1 MELVNTESNEL
12 TLQEKI
18 NGIKT
23 LHVNHPRFK
32 SAFKLIEQCH
42 RSLEHTSDPQCMLI
56 TGPSGAG
63 KTTLFKSYVKTYDK
77 VVYGDKRTKK
87 TLLWGEVPSPV
98 KIPTFLE
105 MMLEMLGDPFPTRG
119 TIGNKNH
126 RLVKLIKDCKVELI
140 MLDEFQHF
148 VSKEKYKVNYEVAD
162 CFKSLINRTQVP
174 VVLFGLEEAEEVIE
188 TNPQLLRRFSYRSTI
203 APFSYDTPQGM
214 DEFRKLLGQIDKKL
228 PFKDRSNL
236 AEAEIAD
243 RLMYATNGVMNSV
256 MKIIRDAALR
266 AVKDNRERIEMVDLA
281 KVYNLHASIMKGKD
295 DNPFTKEKFE
305 YL

>member
-1 MELVNTESNEL
+1 MKLVNSEL
-12 TLQEKI
+12 TDLTLEEKI
-18 NGIKT
+18 YKIKT

-32 SAFKLIEQCH
+32 NAFKLIEQCH
-42 RSLEHTSDPQCMLI
+42 RSLEHTSDPQCMLV

-77 VVYGDKRTKK
+77 VMYESTRTKK

-98 KIPTFLE
+98 RIATFLE

-148 VSKEKYKVNYEVAD
+148 VSRERYKINYEVAD

-188 TNPQLLRRFSYRSTI
+188 SNPQLLRRFSYRCPM
-203 APFSYDTPQGM
+203 APFSYNTPQGVN
-214 DEFRKLLGQIDKKL
+214 EFRTLLGQIDKNL
-228 PFKDRSNL
+228 PFKEHSNL
-236 AEAEIAD
+236 ADADIAD
-243 RLMYATNGVMNSV
+243 RIMYATNGVMNSV

-266 AVKDNRERIEMVDLA
+266 AVKDNRERIEKVDLA
-281 KVYNLHASIMKGKD
+281 IVYNLHASIMKGKN

-305 YL
+305 FL